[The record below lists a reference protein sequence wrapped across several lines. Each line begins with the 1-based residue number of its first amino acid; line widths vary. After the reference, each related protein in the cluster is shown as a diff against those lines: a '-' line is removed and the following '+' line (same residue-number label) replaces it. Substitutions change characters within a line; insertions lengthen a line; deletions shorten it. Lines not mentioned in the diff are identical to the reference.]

1 MYELYPTQNFYTFL
15 KLNTKTGQVSQVQ
28 YAINNDDRFEIG
40 INDAPLVEGY
50 ASEVGRFKLSPTQ
63 NMYNFLLLDQITGQ
77 VWQVQW
83 HIEDD
88 KRGVIGEIKRAQ

>member
-1 MYELYPTQNFYTFL
+1 MIVELTGTPAPIVTVVVPVNVFL
-15 KLNTKTGQVSQVQ
+15 
-28 YAINNDDRFEIG
+28 
-40 INDAPLVEGY
+40 APPFTLYVAES
-50 ASEVGRFKLSPTQ
+50 ASEVGRFKLSPTH

-88 KRGVIGEIKRAQ
+88 KRGIIGEIKRMQ